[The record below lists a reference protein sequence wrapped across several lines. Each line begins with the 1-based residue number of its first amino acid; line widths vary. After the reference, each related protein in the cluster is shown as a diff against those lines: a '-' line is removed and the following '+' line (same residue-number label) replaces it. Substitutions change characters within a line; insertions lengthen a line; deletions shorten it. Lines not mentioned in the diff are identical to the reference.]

1 MIKYIRTNILPMR
14 LYKIFTSG
22 KPRPAR
28 AQLTPANFSL
38 RTSATGD
45 TNFGCGK
52 MQVLQN
58 GQV

>member
-1 MIKYIRTNILPMR
+1 MR